1 MLLNV
6 KAASPLYV
14 DKIKALVRLFYF
26 ICTTQDATIYK
37 QQCFISDFFL
47 LTLPNC
53 EVLLG

>member
-37 QQCFISDFFL
+37 QQCFISDFFYKPCQ
-47 LTLPNC
+47 T
-53 EVLLG
+53 VKFY

>member
-47 LTLPNC
+47 
-53 EVLLG
+53 